1 MASNDNDI
9 NDALATALADL
20 VKQVDLADYRD
31 SLGHPMTNNLAYQ
44 KAQAMVER
52 YGLTHDRLC
61 WALMKHG
68 ENVEHIALAL
78 DAKSA

>member
-1 MASNDNDI
+1 MADNDNDI

-20 VKQVDLADYRD
+20 VRQVDLAEYRD
-31 SLGHPMTNNLAYQ
+31 GMGHDMKQNLAYQ

-68 ENVEHIALAL
+68 DDVSHLAVALSGPRA
-78 DAKSA
+78 